1 MDKNRGVVLPLQSL
15 SPENRAYTHTYITH
29 YHTCGKPQEAAGPRP
44 SPSVQARCALVE
56 EHLALLQRHRVQL
69 SVVVLDLDG
78 PGLGVVVVLV
88 GDVHDGRDHVREQ
101 LVVSGRQSA
110 CRCIHCIR

>member
-1 MDKNRGVVLPLQSL
+1 MQTG
-15 SPENRAYTHTYITH
+15 
-29 YHTCGKPQEAAGPRP
+29 
-44 SPSVQARCALVE
+44 CALVE

-88 GDVHDGRDHVREQ
+88 GDVHDGRDHVRLRLQ
-101 LVVSGRQSA
+101 VRSGRVNQFGLGSHTYNDVITLSLCITMEDPLRYNLTPYDEVALSA
-110 CRCIHCIR
+110 TPACVHVCMYVCA